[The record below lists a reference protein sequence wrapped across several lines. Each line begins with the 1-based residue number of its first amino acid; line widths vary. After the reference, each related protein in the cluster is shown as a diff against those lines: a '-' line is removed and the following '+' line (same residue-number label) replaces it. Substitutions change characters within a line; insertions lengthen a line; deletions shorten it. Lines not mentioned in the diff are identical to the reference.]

1 MIITKTTSNGTEFRF
16 VCESWSNSRAWGHR
30 VKLYTGTNYAPIA
43 DAKIIYYNR
52 TWESYQ
58 YQSCMCAAVDQA
70 RSEREALLL
79 SRYKEDHNIKR
90 LTKERRAQ
98 VLEHDEYWN
107 TLNEL
112 YKMI

>member
-1 MIITKTTSNGTEFRF
+1 MIITKTTSNGTKFEF
-16 VCESWSNSRAWGHR
+16 VCESWSTSRAWGHR
-30 VKLYTGTNYAPIA
+30 VKLYTGSNYAAIA
-43 DAKIIYYNR
+43 DAKIRYYNR

-58 YQSCMCAAVDQA
+58 YQSCMHAAVYQA
-70 RSEREALLL
+70 RSEHEAVVIAD
-79 SRYKEDHNIKR
+79 YKEDHNIKR

-98 VLEHDEYWN
+98 VLEHDEYRN

>member
-1 MIITKTTSNGTEFRF
+1 MIITKTTSNGTRFEF

-30 VKLYTGTNYAPIA
+30 VKLYTGDNYAPIA
-43 DAKIIYYNR
+43 EAKLRYYNR

-58 YQSCMCAAVDQA
+58 YQSCMFAAVDNA
-70 RSEREALLL
+70 RNEREAEYLAQ
-79 SRYKEDHNIKR
+79 YKKATGRKR
-90 LTKERRAQ
+90 LTKEQRAQ
-98 VLEHDEYWN
+98 ALERDEYWN

>member
-1 MIITKTTSNGTEFRF
+1 MIITKTTCNGTKFEF

-43 DAKIIYYNR
+43 DAKIRYYNR
-52 TWESYQ
+52 TWEAYQ
-58 YQSCMCAAVDQA
+58 YQSCMHAAADRV
-70 RSEREALLL
+70 RHEREALLL

-98 VLEHDEYWN
+98 VLERDEYWN

-112 YKMI
+112 YRMI